1 MKRADRR
8 SDGRTWLA
16 AGALA
21 GLLAVVGGALA
32 SHALAGLPAE
42 RAAWVDT
49 GLRYQMLHS
58 AALLAVGILARAER
72 ARLLDLAGAA
82 FVAGLL
88 LFSGLLYAR
97 GLGAPAWTSRIVPV
111 GGLSYMA
118 GWVALLAFALK
129 TRRRAG

>member
-1 MKRADRR
+1 MERA
-8 SDGRTWLA
+8 DGRTEGWIWLA

-32 SHALAGLPAE
+32 SHLLAGMPAE

-49 GLRYQMLHS
+49 GLRYQMLHG
-58 AALLAVGILARAER
+58 AALLVVGVLARAER

-97 GLGAPAWTSRIVPV
+97 GLGAPAWVGRAVPV

-118 GWVALLAFALK
+118 GWAALLVFALK
-129 TRRRAG
+129 PRRRSR